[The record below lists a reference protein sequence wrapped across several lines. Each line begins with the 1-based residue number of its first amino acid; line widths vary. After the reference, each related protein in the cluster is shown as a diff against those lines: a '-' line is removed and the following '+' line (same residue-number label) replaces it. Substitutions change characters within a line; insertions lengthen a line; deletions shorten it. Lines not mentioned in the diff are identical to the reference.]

1 MCTLCY
7 ECYYITSPGFVA
19 GYWWF
24 GCDQESRPL
33 VKDNSKV
40 NFYLN
45 GELNEEY
52 IYIDD
57 TRANVVDGEHLLEM
71 AEGKK

>member
-1 MCTLCY
+1 M
-7 ECYYITSPGFVA
+7 
-19 GYWWF
+19 
-24 GCDQESRPL
+24 
-33 VKDNSKV
+33 KDNSKV

>member
-1 MCTLCY
+1 M
-7 ECYYITSPGFVA
+7 
-19 GYWWF
+19 
-24 GCDQESRPL
+24 
-33 VKDNSKV
+33 KDNSKV

-45 GELNEEY
+45 SELNEEY